1 MQTHPSKLSRTS
13 GIRLG
18 QPDKGAE
25 KNRYATHRIPT
36 RTHYPTHLSGS
47 SIDQYASKARRQY
60 TRIDITR
67 AKEPLDDDDQAPSR
81 DPVLIPSRGHA
92 PFPINHCTRIGMS
105 LPTIESARETRPPQA
120 HSCWNQRAGAKALLN
135 ITLDVQGRADCVYQD
150 ALVGDVCG
158 IRIVF
163 FLRPLF
169 PFSSP

>member
-1 MQTHPSKLSRTS
+1 MLH
-13 GIRLG
+13 
-18 QPDKGAE
+18 
-25 KNRYATHRIPT
+25 
-36 RTHYPTHLSGS
+36 
-47 SIDQYASKARRQY
+47 IDVM
-60 TRIDITR
+60 R
-67 AKEPLDDDDQAPSR
+67 AKELLDDDDQAPSR
-81 DPVLIPSRGHA
+81 DPVLMPSRGYA
-92 PFPINHCTRIGMS
+92 PFPINHWMS

-169 PFSSP
+169 PFSPLELSPACCL